1 MNSWS
6 LVRYL
11 RTACLVVVCLAA
23 TLPEL
28 ATASAYSSQRSM
40 PQQPHPAVARIVV
53 KEGSGF
59 AFGSGSLI
67 DTRGE
72 YGLVITNWHVVREAT
87 GSIEVVFPSGFR
99 SEARS
104 IKLDEDWDLAA
115 LVIWKPPVE
124 PIALSTRAPRP
135 GEPLTIC
142 GYGAGQYRAVSGRC
156 TDYYA
161 PQIGMPHEL
170 VELDVEARQGDSGGP
185 ILNAQGEIAGVLFG
199 AGQGTTLG
207 SFGGRVG
214 TFLASLGP
222 TTEPPTSG
230 PSLSPDNESKM
241 VAVVSPTTETSPGH
255 SSDVGFSQVSTSQFA
270 ESESPSTPW
279 PSNTAINTHTLAK
292 TSTSASVD
300 GPSDEPY
307 APWNCSDIAATNI
320 VVAEDANA
328 GPAVASLPRPP
339 ALTAGATHWDAGG
352 GPPEWFESLKSIFA
366 VIGIVFIM
374 LWMVRVAT

>member
-1 MNSWS
+1 MPIPSQ
-6 LVRYL
+6 LVR
-11 RTACLVVVCLAA
+11 
-23 TLPEL
+23 L
-28 ATASAYSSQRSM
+28 ATVAGALLLSVAASNLASNAAAQTGNSQRGVSHRSVS
-40 PQQPHPAVARIVV
+40 QQPHPAIARIVV
-53 KEGSGF
+53 QEGSGY

-67 DTRGE
+67 DTRDE

-87 GSIEVVFPSGFR
+87 GPIEVVFPSGFR

-124 PIALSTRAPRP
+124 PIAISSRAPRP

-142 GYGAGQYRAVSGRC
+142 GYGSGQYRAAQGRC

-222 TTEPPTSG
+222 GTSVPAARPTLGGPREPT
-230 PSLSPDNESKM
+230 M
-241 VAVVSPTTETSPGH
+241 VAIAQPAAEKPKVTAAGARYSEVAAQETTQLGP
-255 SSDVGFSQVSTSQFA
+255 
-270 ESESPSTPW
+270 PSTPW
-279 PSNTAINTHTLAK
+279 PQDLVSAPIDVETAMTTG
-292 TSTSASVD
+292 SGD
-300 GPSDEPY
+300 QPF
-307 APWNCSDIAATNI
+307 APWKPKPTVTESDAPT
-320 VVAEDANA
+320 VPV
-328 GPAVASLPRPP
+328 VASLPAPP
-339 ALTAGATHWDAGG
+339 SGDIAAKSWHTQG
-352 GPPEWFESLKSIFA
+352 GPPEWFTSAKTIFA
-366 VIGIVFIM
+366 VIGIAVVM
-374 LWMVRVAT
+374 LHVVRLAT